1 MTRDGDGRIAL
12 ITGAS
17 AGIGKALA
25 GVFAANGFDLVLT
38 ARRENRLRALG
49 AELELKHKIKTH
61 VFQADLAEPIAPLN
75 LCQAFAARGLK
86 IDVLVN
92 NAGYGVPGAYT
103 SSPWETQRD
112 FLQVLVHAPCEL
124 AHRLLPA
131 MQAQSYG
138 RILNVASVAGLMPG
152 SAGGTLYAAAKAA
165 MIKFS
170 QSLHLENSTK
180 GVHVTALCPGFT
192 FSEFHDVTGSRDQVN
207 QLPGY
212 WWLTAEDVSTAAY
225 RAVQRNKAIEVPGLF
240 YKALVQVPKLLPDS
254 WGLAIMRSQS
264 ARFRDA
270 E

>member
-1 MTRDGDGRIAL
+1 MTREGEGRLAL
-12 ITGAS
+12 VTGAS

-25 GVFAANGFDLVLT
+25 DVFAANGFDLVLT
-38 ARRENRLRALG
+38 ARRENRLRALA
-49 AELELKHKIKTH
+49 AELELMHKIKAH
-61 VFQADLAEPIAPLN
+61 IFQADLAEPIAPLN

-103 SSPWETQRD
+103 SSSWEAQAA
-112 FLQVLVHAPCEL
+112 FMQVLVHAPFEL

-131 MQAQSYG
+131 MQAQRYG

-152 SAGGTLYAAAKAA
+152 AAGGTLYAAAKSA

-170 QSLHLENSTK
+170 QSIHLENEDK

-192 FSEFHDVTGSRDQVN
+192 YSEFHDVTGSREQMN
-207 QLPGY
+207 ALPKY
-212 WWLTAEDVSTAAY
+212 WWLTAEQVAEAAY

-240 YKALVQVPKLLPDS
+240 YKALVQLPKLLPD
-254 WGLAIMRSQS
+254 GLALAIMRSQS
-264 ARFRDA
+264 KRFRDA
-270 E
+270 D